1 MSEPSMFSTIL
12 SNIGTFVTSATSW
25 VTSWLSTITG
35 NDVLMLFCIVL
46 PLSCM
51 GIGIIRRLVRIRA

>member
-1 MSEPSMFSTIL
+1 MEPSVMSTIL
-12 SNIGTFVTSATSW
+12 TNITTFITSATSW
-25 VTSWLSTITG
+25 VTSWLTVITG